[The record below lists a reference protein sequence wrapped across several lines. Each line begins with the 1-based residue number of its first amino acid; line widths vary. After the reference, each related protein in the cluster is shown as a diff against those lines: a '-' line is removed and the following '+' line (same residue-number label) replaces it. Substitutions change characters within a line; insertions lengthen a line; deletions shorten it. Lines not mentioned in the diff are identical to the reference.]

1 MQLNEEIIKEFLELT
16 SIGSESFQ
24 ERAMADMLTRKLKD
38 LGFDVYEDDAGRKY
52 GSETGNIY
60 GYLPGTTDGEP
71 LLFSAHM
78 DTVRPGIGKK
88 PSLHPD
94 GTITSDGTTVLGAD
108 DAAGLAEILTALCRI
123 ILSGDPHR
131 PVEVLFPIAE
141 EVYIKGSSAFD
152 YSRIRSKQAYVLD
165 MSGDVGSA
173 AVKAPSLI
181 KFRVT
186 VTGKAA
192 HAGFSPAL
200 GINALEVMC
209 KAVASL
215 KQGQVDDETTF
226 NIGKLSG
233 GTALNIVPEK
243 AECIGETRSFSHKK
257 VLRQIELMTAAFNEE
272 ANAAGASVS
281 IETETI
287 LEAYELS
294 ENEPVI
300 SRFRNA
306 CANLG
311 LKGELR
317 YTLGGSD
324 NHNFIKN
331 GIRGVVISCGM
342 YNVHST
348 REYIKAEELIRGAEL
363 VAELIRSL

>member
-1 MQLNEEIIKEFLELT
+1 MRRIV
-16 SIGSESFQ
+16 SS
-24 ERAMADMLTRKLKD
+24 
-38 LGFDVYEDDAGRKY
+38 
-52 GSETGNIY
+52 
-60 GYLPGTTDGEP
+60 GE
-71 LLFSAHM
+71 
-78 DTVRPGIGKK
+78 
-88 PSLHPD
+88 
-94 GTITSDGTTVLGAD
+94 
-108 DAAGLAEILTALCRI
+108 
-123 ILSGDPHR
+123 PHR
-131 PVEVLFPIAE
+131 PVEVLFPVAE

-192 HAGFSPAL
+192 HAGFSPSL

-209 KAVASL
+209 RAVARL

-226 NIGKLSG
+226 NIGRLSG
-233 GTALNIVPEK
+233 GTALNIVPEQ
-243 AECIGETRSFSHKK
+243 AECIGETRSFSHEK
-257 VLRQIELMTAAFNEE
+257 VLERIELLTDAFSEE
-272 ANAAGASVS
+272 AEAAGAEVS

-294 ENEPVI
+294 ESEPVI
-300 SRFRNA
+300 RRFRAA
-306 CANLG
+306 CARLG

-317 YTLGGSD
+317 RTLGGSD
-324 NHNFIKN
+324 NHNYIRN
-331 GIRGVVISCGM
+331 GIRGTLISCGM

-348 REYIKAEELIRGAEL
+348 REYTKAEELVKGAEL
-363 VAELIRSL
+363 VEELIRLP

>member
-1 MQLNEEIIKEFLELT
+1 
-16 SIGSESFQ
+16 
-24 ERAMADMLTRKLKD
+24 
-38 LGFDVYEDDAGRKY
+38 
-52 GSETGNIY
+52 
-60 GYLPGTTDGEP
+60 
-71 LLFSAHM
+71 M
-78 DTVRPGIGKK
+78 DTVKPGIGRK
-88 PSLHPD
+88 PALYPD
-94 GTITSDGTTVLGAD
+94 GTVTSDGTTVLGAD
-108 DAAGLAEILTALCRI
+108 DAAGLTEILAAVRRI
-123 ILSGDPHR
+123 VSSGEPHR
-131 PVEVLFPIAE
+131 PVEVLFPVAE

-192 HAGFSPAL
+192 HAGFSPSL

-209 KAVASL
+209 RAVARL

-226 NIGKLSG
+226 NIGRLSG
-233 GTALNIVPEK
+233 GTALNIVPEQ
-243 AECIGETRSFSHKK
+243 AECIGETRSFSHEK
-257 VLRQIELMTAAFNEE
+257 VLERIELLTDAFSEE
-272 ANAAGASVS
+272 AEAAGAEVS

-294 ENEPVI
+294 ESEPVI
-300 SRFRNA
+300 RRFRAA
-306 CANLG
+306 CARLG

-317 YTLGGSD
+317 RTLGGSD
-324 NHNFIKN
+324 NHNYIRN
-331 GIRGVVISCGM
+331 GIRGTLISCGM

-348 REYIKAEELIRGAEL
+348 REYTKAEELVKGAEL
-363 VAELIRSL
+363 VEELIRLP